1 MPFHPDSPETNL
13 GLVEMAFRTEIHFIK
28 KGHYLFTYCD
38 DICFKAKNLYNHAN
52 FLIRQQFFYLEIFL
66 PYDGKEYSLYF
77 QTKNHET
84 YKALPA
90 QTAEGILKRL
100 EDNWHS
106 FFESVKGWKIDPSKF
121 LGMPRPPKYKGKD
134 GRFTAFFTNQQCKVK
149 NGYIRFPKTNFHIK
163 TRISEPLQEVRI
175 APEGNR
181 YKIEIVHDHV
191 VPGPISIGSKN
202 IASIDMGLNNLVTLT
217 DNIGD
222 TPIVINGKI
231 AKSMNQYYNK
241 KRARLMSNVGDKGTS
256 SKLWTLSLKRDHK
269 MNDQMHKASRFVVN
283 WCVEHGIDTL
293 VVGKNDEWKQEIGL
307 GRRNNQNFVSI
318 PFESLVKKLA
328 YKCEEVGIRFCET
341 EESYTSRC
349 SFLDNES
356 IEQHDVYLGKR
367 MHRGLFRSATGIK
380 LNADV
385 NGSYNIGRKA
395 FPDAFQHAR
404 GDRGWALHPVRIN
417 MT

>member
-1 MPFHPDSPETNL
+1 
-13 GLVEMAFRTEIHFIK
+13 VAYRTEIHFIK
-28 KGHYLFTYCD
+28 KSHRLFEYCD
-38 DICFKAKNLYNHAN
+38 DACFKAKNLYNHAN
-52 FLIRQQFFYLEIFL
+52 FMIRQHYFYLETFL
-66 PYDGKEYSLYF
+66 PYDGKEDSLYF
-77 QTKNHET
+77 QVKDHET

-90 QTAEGILKRL
+90 QTSEGILMKL

-106 FFESVKGWKIDPSKF
+106 FFEAMKEWKADPSRF
-121 LGMPRPPKYKGKD
+121 SGMPRPPKYKEKN
-134 GRFTAFFTNQQCKVK
+134 GRFTAYFTNQQCRARD
-149 NGYIRFPKTNFHIK
+149 GRIRFPKTKLSIE
-163 TRISEPLQEVRI
+163 TGIVEPVHEVRI
-175 APEGNR
+175 MPEGNR
-181 YKIEIVHDHV
+181 YKIEIVHDHD
-191 VPGPISIGSKN
+191 VPEPASTRPTS
-202 IASIDMGLNNLVTLT
+202 IASIDLGLNNLVTLT

-283 WCVEHGIDTL
+283 WCVEHEIDTL

-318 PFESLVKKLA
+318 PFESLVEKLA